1 VTPSLWLNASILA
14 VSLANTILLT
24 WLGLTVLLNTERR
37 TPGLYLAGGALL
49 LAGAFFLSHTAI
61 ISFGQ
66 SLLLRDIDLWWR
78 AGWIPVTCLPFAW
91 YAVMLW
97 YGGYW
102 EPESTIRQRHRLWF
116 IATFLLAAFFVIL
129 LAFAHSLP
137 TAAQLLVLDFS
148 ADPSMFG
155 VPVLVLFYPF
165 YAVLCTGLTLD
176 VLRWPAPSQRAMAD
190 QARRRAWP
198 WLGAA
203 SLSLFIV
210 SLLVGGTVFWF
221 IVSARQYASESELVN
236 LIGLLDLLI
245 SLLIS
250 FTILLVGQAIVT
262 YEVFTGKSLPR
273 RGLQR
278 YWRRAIILAFGY
290 SLVVGAAFLINLNF
304 IYILLLATL
313 LLTVFYA
320 LLSWRSFEER
330 ERLITSLRPF
340 LASQD
345 LYHELLVAQ
354 SSPIPPAREELT
366 LTSQSAFQAL
376 CSGVLETRLAYLVP
390 LGPMAPLAGDPLV
403 YPPAA
408 ALPAF
413 SVDLPADE
421 SGELSGWLAVDPQR
435 HAGAVWAVPLR
446 GRGALSG
453 VLFLGEKQSGALYT
467 QEEVD
472 VARLAGERLLD
483 AQASAELARRL
494 MALQRQHL
502 AESQVLDSQARRL
515 LHDEILP
522 QLHEAILRLSAHPAL
537 SETDTVLSDLSAV
550 HARLAALLRQIPSA
564 ANPEVARLGLV
575 GALHLLV
582 DEEYRSH
589 FDAVRWEIPP
599 QAAQTMQALPAL
611 SAEVVYFGVRE
622 AVRNAARYGRGDS
635 LDRELH
641 LSIRAS
647 VNSGLSLWVEDDGVG
662 MRAVPLDA
670 RSAGAGQGLALHSTL
685 LAVLGGTLSVQSL
698 AGPDSAGPGT
708 RVTIQL
714 PQEISP

>member
-1 VTPSLWLNASILA
+1 MTPNPWLNALILA
-14 VSLANTILLT
+14 ISLANTILLF

-61 ISFGQ
+61 VGFGQ
-66 SLLLRDIDLWWR
+66 SLHLQDLDLWWR
-78 AGWIPVTCLPFAW
+78 VGWIPVTCLPFAW

-102 EPESTIRQRHRLWF
+102 EPESPLRLRHRLWF
-116 IATFLLAAFFVIL
+116 LGSLLLAGFFVVL

-137 TAAQLLVLDFS
+137 SAAQLLVLDLS

-176 VLRWPAPSQRAMAD
+176 VLRWPAPSKRAMAD
-190 QARRRAWP
+190 QARQRAWP

-203 SLSLFIV
+203 SLALFIV
-210 SLLVGGTVFWF
+210 SLLVGGTVFWV
-221 IVSARQYASESELVN
+221 IASARQYTFEGDMVN
-236 LIGLLDLLI
+236 LVGLLDLLI

-250 FTILLVGQAIVT
+250 FTILLVGQAIVS

-278 YWRRAIILAFGY
+278 FWRRAVSLAFGY
-290 SLVVGAAFLINLNF
+290 SLVVGAAFLANLNA

-330 ERLITSLRPF
+330 ERLMSSLRPF

-345 LYHELLVAQ
+345 LYHELLIAQ
-354 SSPIPPAREELT
+354 NASVPAPRDEQG
-366 LTSQSAFQAL
+366 LTSQAAFQAL
-376 CSGVLETRLAYLVP
+376 CSGVLETNLAYLVP
-390 LGPMAPLAGDPLV
+390 LGPMAPLVGPLLA
-403 YPPAA
+403 YPPVSV
-408 ALPAF
+408 PP
-413 SVDLPADE
+413 SITVDLPSEE
-421 SGELSGWLAVDPQR
+421 SAESSDWIAVDPQR
-435 HAGAVWAVPLR
+435 HAGAIWAVPLR
-446 GRGALSG
+446 GRGSLSG
-453 VLFLGEKQSGALYT
+453 VLLLGEKHGGGLYT

-472 VARLAGERLLD
+472 VARLAGASLLD

-494 MALQRQHL
+494 MALQRQRL
-502 AESQVLDSQARRL
+502 SESQVLDHQARRV

-522 QLHEAILRLSAHPAL
+522 QLHEAILQLSAGAAQPDPDQVLTSL
-537 SETDTVLSDLSAV
+537 STV
-550 HARLAALLRQIPSA
+550 HARIAALLRQMPAST
-564 ANPEVARLGLV
+564 NPEVTRLGLV

-589 FDAVRWEIPP
+589 FDQVTWDIPP
-599 QAAQTMQALPAL
+599 NAALAMQNLPPI
-611 SAEVVYFGVRE
+611 SAEVVYFGLRE
-622 AVRNAARYGRGDS
+622 AVRNAARYGRGDN

-641 LSIRAS
+641 LVVRAK
-647 VNSGLSLWVEDDGVG
+647 VLQDLSLCVEDDGIG
-662 MRAVPLDA
+662 LAGLHLDPLN
-670 RSAGAGQGLALHSTL
+670 AGAGQGLALHSTL

-698 AGPDSAGPGT
+698 AEPGLLGPGT
-708 RVTIQL
+708 RVIIQL
-714 PQEISP
+714 PLEI